1 MEKLFIFGIGGLTG
15 HKLTLLA
22 KNDFNVYGSYNL
34 RNPNFDFVK
43 ASKVDITDKERLEEI
58 LSSSDPDIIVN
69 ACALNN
75 VDYCES
81 HNAEAKKVNID
92 AVENMYEI
100 SNSLGIKLIH
110 ISSDSVFDGKKDKPY
125 VESDTPNP
133 INFYGHT
140 KLAGEKIV
148 LQNPNNL
155 IIRASVLYGLLPNYI
170 PTNISSSMK
179 PSNFVQWLI
188 SKLKA
193 KENVK
198 IITDELS
205 SPIIVD
211 DFAKSILHLILGNY
225 KGLFHSAPSI
235 QITRY
240 DFSKKLAECLKLE
253 NKLIQPTTNKEL
265 GRNVVTGSN
274 KCLDSS
280 KIRTE
285 TGFNFL
291 SLEGSFDLLKIQM
304 NS

>member
-155 IIRASVLYGLLPNYI
+155 IIRASVLYGLLPKNQPYGGI
-170 PTNISSSMK
+170 F
-179 PSNFVQWLI
+179 SNRKWIFLI
-188 SKLKA
+188 SNCLTESYKSFF
-193 KENVK
+193 
-198 IITDELS
+198 ICWTS
-205 SPIIVD
+205 SEFK
-211 DFAKSILHLILGNY
+211 DFREYPPG
-225 KGLFHSAPSI
+225 
-235 QITRY
+235 
-240 DFSKKLAECLKLE
+240 
-253 NKLIQPTTNKEL
+253 
-265 GRNVVTGSN
+265 
-274 KCLDSS
+274 
-280 KIRTE
+280 
-285 TGFNFL
+285 
-291 SLEGSFDLLKIQM
+291 
-304 NS
+304 